1 MHTLLFENQ
10 DRVWGTSN
18 DGLLELM
25 VGFGSQVEGLDQEA
39 YRKCIQERSTL
50 QKLRASDVEQRSRG
64 IYAQPIFEINAQRLF
79 GLQSFE
85 TMSAYI
91 EEELK

>member
-50 QKLRASDVEQRSRG
+50 QKLRTSDVEQRSRG